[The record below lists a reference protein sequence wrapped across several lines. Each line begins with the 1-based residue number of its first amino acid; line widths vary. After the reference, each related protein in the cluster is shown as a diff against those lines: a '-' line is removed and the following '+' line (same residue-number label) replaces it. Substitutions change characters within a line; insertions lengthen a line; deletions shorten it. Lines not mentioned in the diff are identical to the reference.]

1 MIKRGIDPDNLFS
14 QYRLNYLVL
23 KAVLLRWT
31 MSTDSMSET
40 ILSFHVS
47 YTQAM
52 SYLLLFD
59 FQPVMPP
66 GHHFNSGRG

>member
-52 SYLLLFD
+52 SYLSSLIRLPACNAPRNATWAPF
-59 FQPVMPP
+59 
-66 GHHFNSGRG
+66 